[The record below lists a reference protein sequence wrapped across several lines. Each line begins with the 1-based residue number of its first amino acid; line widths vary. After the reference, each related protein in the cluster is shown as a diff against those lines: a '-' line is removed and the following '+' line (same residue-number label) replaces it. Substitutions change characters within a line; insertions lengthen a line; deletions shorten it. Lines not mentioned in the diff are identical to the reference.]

1 MHTRFNDVVW
11 RLLRH
16 NIKPGQIAGYALA
29 NLVGLSIV
37 LTALQFYRDV
47 TPSRDDGDS
56 FISRDYL
63 ILSRRVE
70 GLGSMVGGNVA
81 FSPADI
87 SDLEAQPWVRRV
99 GRFTPSR
106 FDVSASLEMGGR
118 TMSTALFFESIPGD
132 FFDVTP
138 SGWQFDP
145 SGSDSADPDGLTNPA
160 LAGPSGR
167 DLPEIPIVLSKE
179 YLTLYN
185 FGFAASRGLP
195 QLSEA
200 MIGMVPLRVSVSGNG
215 RQQYF
220 PARIVGFSS
229 RLNTIAVPEEF
240 MRWANDRFA
249 DTPAAD
255 PSRLIVEVSSPG
267 DPAIARYLER
277 HGYESAGDKADNS
290 RLTYFLRV
298 VTMAVVTVGAVI
310 SLLALFILLLSIYL
324 LLQRNRAKICDLML
338 LGYSP
343 RQVAGRYCLIVAAVN
358 LAVLVVSV
366 VLLLCV
372 RRLWVSP
379 LASLGISPSSPWP
392 VVGIGALVILA
403 VTAVNVA
410 AIARNVRGA
419 FVKK

>member
-1 MHTRFNDVVW
+1 MHSRFNDVVW

-47 TPSRDDGDS
+47 TITRDDRDS

-70 GLGSMVGGNVA
+70 GLGSMAGGNVA

-87 SDLEAQPWVRRV
+87 SDLEAQPWVRKV
-99 GRFTPSR
+99 GCFSTSG
-106 FDVSASLEMGGR
+106 FNVGASLEMGGR
-118 TMSTALFFESIPGD
+118 SMSTALFFESIPDD

-138 SGWQFDP
+138 AGWHFDP
-145 SGSDSADPDGLTNPA
+145 DD
-160 LAGPSGR
+160 
-167 DLPEIPIVLSKE
+167 PEIPIVLSKE

-229 RLNTIAVPEEF
+229 RLNTIAVPQQF
-240 MRWANDRFA
+240 MEWANARFA
-249 DTPAAD
+249 DAPAAD

-267 DPAIARYLER
+267 DPAIGSYLDA
-277 HGYESAGDKADNS
+277 HGYESAGDKADSS

-298 VTMAVVTVGAVI
+298 VTAAVVSVGAVI

-324 LLQRNRAKICDLML
+324 LLQKNCAKIRDLML

-343 RQVAGRYCLIVAAVN
+343 RQVAGRYCVIVGAVN
-358 LAVLVVSV
+358 LVVLLAAIA
-366 VLLLCV
+366 LLLCV
-372 RRLWVSP
+372 RTLWASP
-379 LASLGISPSSPWP
+379 LAALDMRLSSPWP
-392 VVGIGALVILA
+392 VVGVGVLVILA
-403 VTAVNVA
+403 VTTVNVA
-410 AIARNVRGA
+410 AIVTNVRRA